1 MSTDQSYDPPG
12 QQSPGGPTEPPAREA
27 AFHQLLGQALIHPE
41 FLEQLRS
48 PERRGAALA
57 SLDIE
62 LTPEISA
69 RLDEAMEAV
78 KRLSDEFG
86 DIKAAT

>member
-1 MSTDQSYDPPG
+1 MSTNQSYDPSG
-12 QQSPGGPTEPPAREA
+12 QQSPGGPTEPPARES
-27 AFHQLLGQALIHPE
+27 AFHQLLGQALVDAE
-41 FLEQLRS
+41 FREQLS
-48 PERRGAALA
+48 DPERRGAALA

-78 KRLSDEFG
+78 KRLSEEFG